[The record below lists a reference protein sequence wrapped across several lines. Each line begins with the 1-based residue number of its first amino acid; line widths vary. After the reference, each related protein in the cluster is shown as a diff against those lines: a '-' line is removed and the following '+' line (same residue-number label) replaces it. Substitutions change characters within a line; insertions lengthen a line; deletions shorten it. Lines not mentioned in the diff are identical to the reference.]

1 MPTTHLTIICPD
13 CESRLPIGAAEA
25 PTAIVCGGCD
35 RAIAL
40 AVSDKV
46 RDDVEVDTCPVCEGQ
61 ELYIRKDFD
70 PKLGLAVI
78 ITGALISAG
87 FYWYGM
93 DLVAYAVLGAAALL
107 DLIVYGR
114 LGDLSV
120 CYRCHA
126 EFRGTYTRTAP
137 FFDLHTAD
145 ELELEWARRLGR
157 Q

>member
-1 MPTTHLTIICPD
+1 MNLTLICPE
-13 CESRLPIGAAEA
+13 CASRLPLAAAEA
-25 PTAIVCGGCD
+25 PAAVRCGACD

-46 RDDVEVDTCPVCEGQ
+46 RAGEEVDCCPVCEGR
-61 ELYIRKDFD
+61 ELYVRKDFD

-93 DLVAYAVLGAAALL
+93 DLVAYGVLGAAALL

-114 LGDLSV
+114 LRDLSV

-126 EFRGTYTRTAP
+126 EFRGDYRRTGAI
-137 FFDLHTAD
+137 FDLHTAD
-145 ELELEWARRLGR
+145 ELELEWARRLGKR
-157 Q
+157 